1 MLSSGLR
8 SSLKQRVSSGISSG
22 YGSGSL
28 SLGILGSVS
37 PSNAISKKLGVHL
50 QSIRLYENYMSEAFT
65 PPPSA
70 SKSKT
75 IKAAKS
81 TNTTASGSR
90 KSYTKA
96 ATSSA
101 AKPSATAG
109 SSPSE
114 PSYNIDPSINI
125 ASTDFINSSPEPT
138 ITSTPASSAG
148 SANKMSSINSAFGNS
163 LNDFSSDQDPSAV
176 TTLNW
181 SSTFHGLGTEP
192 FSDKAQNIL
201 SEEIP
206 INDIEITPDGLLYL
220 PEIKYRRILSKAFGA
235 GAWGLAPRSE
245 TLVQKSGL
253 GGLLTREYAL
263 VVNGRLVSIA
273 RGEQTFFQEKGIP
286 TAVEGCKSNALMR
299 CCKDLGIASE
309 LWDPRFIKTFKK
321 KYCEDIFVEYI
332 PTKKKKKIWKRKDED
347 VDYPFKK

>member
-220 PEIKYRRILSKAFGA
+220 PEIKYRRILK
-235 GAWGLAPRSE
+235 
-245 TLVQKSGL
+245 
-253 GGLLTREYAL
+253 
-263 VVNGRLVSIA
+263 N
-273 RGEQTFFQEKGIP
+273 
-286 TAVEGCKSNALMR
+286 MH
-299 CCKDLGIASE
+299 
-309 LWDPRFIKTFKK
+309 
-321 KYCEDIFVEYI
+321 
-332 PTKKKKKIWKRKDED
+332 
-347 VDYPFKK
+347 